1 MSEDV
6 HSQDISQT
14 TVGLEGEVLTEP
26 FGACPG
32 RVEPSRAK
40 PAAMSADD
48 VVEKFIARERRR
60 RPKILR
66 ISLRLEAAA
75 LLIAFVIG
83 LGGGYLLRTRLSG
96 SQAPHVATT
105 TATLAKQINPDEGFK
120 LPATYGDIGPQ
131 MLRAGVI
138 DVDKFVQTYQAA
150 SRPLSEEQL
159 AILQSDS
166 KTPIVINGQNAYF
179 MLNFFWALGLVNK
192 NPILEQGE
200 MLAGGRQE
208 VGNFASTGGWT
219 IGSKD
224 ATDLFASAEIVKL
237 TPEQQ
242 TRLEEV
248 ANNVYRP
255 CCGNPT
261 SFPDCNHGMALL
273 GLLEL
278 MASQGATVDQMF
290 TAAKQ
295 VNAFWFPSQTLEL
308 ATYFKAVEGK
318 DFKAVDARRIVGKEF
333 SSGGGFNR
341 IHQMLASKALLPQ
354 APGSGQSCGV

>member
-1 MSEDV
+1 MSEDL

-14 TVGLEGEVLTEP
+14 TAGLGEEILN
-26 FGACPG
+26 A
-32 RVEPSRAK
+32 
-40 PAAMSADD
+40 PASMSADELA
-48 VVEKFIARERRR
+48 EKFVARERRR

-75 LLIAFVIG
+75 LLITLVIG
-83 LGGGYLLRTRLSG
+83 LGGGYLLRTGMSG

-105 TATLAKQINPDEGFK
+105 TAALAKQINPDEGFK
-120 LPATYGDIGPQ
+120 LPARYGNIGPQ
-131 MLRAGVI
+131 MLSAGAI
-138 DVDKFVQTYQAA
+138 NLDKFIQAYQAA
-150 SRPLSEEQL
+150 NRPLAEEQL
-159 AILQSDS
+159 AILQYDS
-166 KTPIVINGQNAYF
+166 KTPIVINAQNAYF
-179 MLNFFWALGLVNK
+179 LLNFFWALGLVNK
-192 NPILEQGE
+192 NPILEKGE
-200 MLAGGRQE
+200 MVAGGRQQ

-242 TRLEEV
+242 ARLEEV

-295 VNAFWFPSQTLEL
+295 VNAFWFPTQTLEL
-308 ATYFKAVEGK
+308 ATYFKAVEGR

-333 SSGGGFNR
+333 SSGSGFNQ
-341 IHQMLASKALLPQ
+341 IHQVLVSKALLPQ
-354 APGSGQSCGV
+354 ASGSGQSCGV

>member
-6 HSQDISQT
+6 QSQDIGQT
-14 TVGLEGEVLTEP
+14 TVGQEGEALTGP
-26 FGACPG
+26 TAT
-32 RVEPSRAK
+32 
-40 PAAMSADD
+40 SADEL
-48 VVEKFIARERRR
+48 VEKFIAQERRR
-60 RPKILR
+60 RPRILR

-75 LLIAFVIG
+75 LLLTFIVG
-83 LGGGYLLRTRLSG
+83 LGGGYLLRSGVSG
-96 SQAPHVATT
+96 SQAPHNATMT
-105 TATLAKQINPDEGFK
+105 SALAKQINPDQGFK

-131 MLRAGVI
+131 MLQAGAI
-138 DVDKFVQTYQAA
+138 NLDKFIQTYQAA
-150 SRPLSEEQL
+150 NRSLSEDQL

-166 KTPIVINGQNAYF
+166 NTPIVINGQNAYF

-200 MLAGGRQE
+200 MMAGGKQE

-224 ATDLFASAEIVKL
+224 ATDLLASVEIVRL

-248 ANNVYRP
+248 AANVYRP
-255 CCGNPT
+255 CCSNPT

-295 VNAFWFPSQTLEL
+295 VNAFWFPTQTLEL

-318 DFKAVDARRIVGKEF
+318 DFKVVDARRIVGKEF
-333 SSGGGFNR
+333 SSGGGFNQ

-354 APGSGQSCGV
+354 ASGSGQSCGV